1 MPCAGT
7 GNANVVGGS
16 KLAQAEAT
24 FKIDAAAATLSPV
37 SQHLQ
42 TLCVSGLH
50 HHAAAHSDCCVQHG
64 LSLQQSTVVFESA

>member
-7 GNANVVGGS
+7 GNANAVGGS

-24 FKIDAAAATLSPV
+24 FRIDAAAATLSPV

-42 TLCVSGLH
+42 ALCFFGLH
-50 HHAAAHSDCCVQHG
+50 HHAAVHSDCCMQYG
-64 LSLQQSTVVFESA
+64 LSPQQQTIVLQRA

>member
-7 GNANVVGGS
+7 GNANAVGGS

-24 FKIDAAAATLSPV
+24 FRIDAAAATLSPV

-42 TLCVSGLH
+42 ALCVVGLLRLLRTIWVEP
-50 HHAAAHSDCCVQHG
+50 AARYRCA
-64 LSLQQSTVVFESA
+64 